1 MKSNDIME
9 TLKIVPLSDEEKTK
23 KHIIGR
29 LYGPIATCTEST
41 RNGRLYNRQLWEK
54 ALNDDIF
61 KEKVANKSLFLELGH
76 PADRTETD
84 MTKICACIP
93 QLPKII
99 NNDLYAYVDI
109 LDTQNGRL
117 LKTLCDYGF
126 VPGISSRGS
135 GDVDE
140 YTNEVDPETF
150 FLETWDI
157 VQLPAVKKARMT
169 VCESLENNGKDLRTA
184 LNESYN
190 SASDEDKQIMKEALD
205 NLDIK
210 LEEEKKPVLEEFD
223 LTGEDDSNL
232 DECDNNSK
240 LNNISEDREI
250 KITPD
255 GNEITVISE
264 PVDTEADFKR
274 VFLGEDENKEVL
286 QEEDTEDEEAE
297 EVEDKT
303 EDTETLELE
312 EPNAEDNEVS
322 ATTVG
327 ELVGQLKDLDDET
340 PIVFNPIVVDDR
352 TYNIEHLEIDP
363 DSESDKVIVN
373 VGYSLADSN
382 ESEDNNIDEV
392 QDDESKEDPE
402 VDTEITDNQAAIDN
416 GEDEAVIENLKEMIR
431 QKDLLT
437 QEVKALK
444 EERAVRNAEVNT
456 LKEELNKYKTSFVR
470 VSAVASE
477 SKKFETENN
486 NLREQLKTKSAQI
499 KTLET
504 KAANAANE
512 SKKLN
517 ESINSNASQVKVLK
531 EELNKVKV
539 DSNNTITKLNE
550 QIANYKTQFAKRTQL
565 AKDYKAK
572 YNNVIEKYVNSKATM
587 LGVTAAEITSRL
599 KENYTIDD
607 IDNVCND
614 LLNYNNSFN
623 RLPFGFNQNTKIRIQ
638 ESAES
643 KNRKVNRDPDA
654 GYDIDDSLLELAGLK

>member
-93 QLPKII
+93 ELPKII
-99 NNDLYAYVDI
+99 GNDLYAYVDI
-109 LDTQNGRL
+109 LDTQNGKL
-117 LKTLCDYGF
+117 LKMLCDYGF

-169 VCESLENNGKDLRTA
+169 VCESLENNGKDLRKA

-190 SASDEDKQIMKEALD
+190 SASDKDKQIMKEALD

-210 LEEEKKPVLEEFD
+210 LDEDKRSMLEEYDLEEEA
-223 LTGEDDSNL
+223 SN
-232 DECDNNSK
+232 DTK
-240 LNNISEDREI
+240 LNEEKISN
-250 KITPD
+250 D
-255 GNEITVISE
+255 GDYII
-264 PVDTEADFKR
+264 ADDGR
-274 VFLGEDENKEVL
+274 QIPIVNDENDFNRLIVNANDKEL
-286 QEEDTEDEEAE
+286 LHEDDTEDQDEDQEEINDNE
-297 EVEDKT
+297 EVKELEAAEDKT
-303 EDTETLELE
+303 DEVE
-312 EPNAEDNEVS
+312 EVS

-327 ELVGQLKDLDDET
+327 ELVGQLEDLDKDT
-340 PIVFNPIVVDDR
+340 PIVFNPIIIDERV
-352 TYNIEHLEIDP
+352 YNIEQLEVDP
-363 DSESDKVIVN
+363 DSFKDKVIVN
-373 VGYSLADSN
+373 VGYSLADSK
-382 ESEDNNIDEV
+382 ESENDNIDEV
-392 QDDESKEDPE
+392 QDDESNKDPK
-402 VDTEITDNQAAIDN
+402 VDTEITDDQSAIDD
-416 GEDEAVIENLKEMIR
+416 GEDETVIENLKEMIR

-456 LKEELNKYKTSFVR
+456 LKEELSKYKTSFVR

-517 ESINSNASQVKVLK
+517 ESINSNANQVKVLK
-531 EELNKVKV
+531 EELNKVKA
-539 DSNNTITKLNE
+539 DSNSTITKLNE
-550 QIANYKTQFAKRTQL
+550 QLANYKTQFAKRTQL

-572 YNNVIEKYVNSKATM
+572 YNNIIEKYVNSKATM
-587 LGVTAAEITSRL
+587 LGVAPAEITSRL

-607 IDNVCND
+607 IDKVCD
-614 LLNYNNSFN
+614 SLLENTNNFN

-638 ESAES
+638 ESASE

>member
-93 QLPKII
+93 ELPKII
-99 NNDLYAYVDI
+99 GNDLYAYVDI
-109 LDTQNGRL
+109 LDTQNGKL
-117 LKTLCDYGF
+117 LKMLCDYGF

-169 VCESLENNGKDLRTA
+169 VCESLENNGKDLRKA

-190 SASDEDKQIMKEALD
+190 SASDKDKQIMKEALD

-210 LEEEKKPVLEEFD
+210 LDEDKRSMLEEYDLEAEASNDTKLNEEKISND
-223 LTGEDDSNL
+223 GDYIIADDGRQIPIVN
-232 DECDNNSK
+232 
-240 LNNISEDREI
+240 
-250 KITPD
+250 
-255 GNEITVISE
+255 
-264 PVDTEADFKR
+264 
-274 VFLGEDENKEVL
+274 DENDFNRLIVNANDKEL
-286 QEEDTEDEEAE
+286 LHEDDTEDQDEDQEEINDDE
-297 EVEDKT
+297 EVKELEAAEDKT
-303 EDTETLELE
+303 DEVE
-312 EPNAEDNEVS
+312 EVS

-327 ELVGQLKDLDDET
+327 ELVGQLEDLDKDT
-340 PIVFNPIVVDDR
+340 PIVFNPIIIDERV
-352 TYNIEHLEIDP
+352 YNIEQLEVDP
-363 DSESDKVIVN
+363 DSFKDKVIVN
-373 VGYSLADSN
+373 VGYSLADSK
-382 ESEDNNIDEV
+382 ESENDNIDEV
-392 QDDESKEDPE
+392 QDDESNKDPK
-402 VDTEITDNQAAIDN
+402 VDTEITDDQSAIDD
-416 GEDEAVIENLKEMIR
+416 GEDETVIENLKEMIR

-456 LKEELNKYKTSFVR
+456 LKEELSKYKTSFVR

-517 ESINSNASQVKVLK
+517 ESINSNANQVKVLK
-531 EELNKVKV
+531 EELNKVKA
-539 DSNNTITKLNE
+539 DSNSTITKLNE
-550 QIANYKTQFAKRTQL
+550 QLANYKTQFAKRTQL

-572 YNNVIEKYVNSKATM
+572 YNNIIEKYVNSKATM
-587 LGVTAAEITSRL
+587 LGVAPAEITSRL

-607 IDNVCND
+607 IDKVCD
-614 LLNYNNSFN
+614 SLLENTNNFN

-638 ESAES
+638 ESASE